1 MSESKPLTIVE
12 LTASNVKR
20 LRAVH
25 IKPDGAAV
33 VLGGKNGAGKSSV
46 LDAIE
51 MALAGERSIPRAPV
65 RKGEE
70 RGEIVADLGEIIV
83 KRTFTAGGG
92 TALTVTNREGARF
105 PSPQAML
112 DKLTGSLTFD
122 PLAFSRM
129 KAEQQSETLRR
140 MVGLDFA
147 ALDAERAQVF
157 AQRTDVNRDGKAM
170 AARFATMPQHLD
182 VPEAEVSM
190 ADILA
195 ERDAAVRRN
204 AEAVDRVQSSNRA
217 NDVKRR
223 QAADIAQGHLRAVE
237 AVRAAGEQVE
247 TWQEMVTRTEE
258 EIARLTNLL
267 AAQRRTVEAHLATRH
282 EKVAA
287 AKVLEERAAT
297 ARAEVA
303 ALIDE
308 RPPALDLAPF
318 AARIAAVEATNAK
331 VRANA
336 ARAAAEEALNA
347 KRAESLRLTA
357 RIDAIDQEKAAA
369 IAAAAMP
376 VEGLGFDADGVTLDG
391 LPFEQASQAQQLRV
405 SVAMGFAMNPRL
417 RVLLIRDASLL
428 DTESLAMVTKMAE
441 DAGAQVWMERVEQ
454 DGATTVLIEDGNAT
468 AVEKVGAA

>member
-112 DKLTGSLTFD
+112 DKLTGALTFD

-140 MVGLDFA
+140 MVGLDFT
-147 ALDAERAQVF
+147 ALDGERAQVY
-157 AQRTDVNRDGKAM
+157 AQRADVNRDGKAM
-170 AARFATMPQHLD
+170 AARFQAMPQHAD
-182 VPEAEVSM
+182 APEAEVSS
-190 ADILA
+190 AAILA
-195 ERDAAVRRN
+195 EQEKATKEHEARLAQARATNEGIDAKKRASGD
-204 AEAVDRVQSSNRA
+204 AEAQAQRAEADAHHAEALRDQTIEEINR
-217 NDVKRR
+217 
-223 QAADIAQGHLRAVE
+223 LRALLVKQEDE
-237 AVRAAGEQVE
+237 ANSKRAAAGV
-247 TWQEMVTRTEE
+247 
-258 EIARLTNLL
+258 AR
-267 AAQRRTVEAHLATRH
+267 A
-282 EKVAA
+282 KA
-287 AKVLEERAAT
+287 AKARSEAAGLT
-297 ARAEVA
+297 Y
-303 ALIDE
+303 DS
-308 RPPALDLAPF
+308 PAPIDLAPF
-318 AARIAAVEATNAK
+318 RARLATVEATNAK

-336 ARAAAEEALNA
+336 ARAAAEKALNE
-347 KRAESLRLTA
+347 KRAESARLTA

-428 DTESLAMVTKMAE
+428 DTESLAMVAKMAE
-441 DAGAQVWMERVEQ
+441 DAGGQCWMERVEQ

>member
-1 MSESKPLTIVE
+1 MSESKPFTIVE

-112 DKLTGSLTFD
+112 DKLTGALTFD

-140 MVGLDFA
+140 MVGLDFT
-147 ALDAERAQVF
+147 ALDGERAQVY
-157 AQRTDVNRDGKAM
+157 AQRADVNRDGKAM
-170 AARFATMPQHLD
+170 AARFQAMPQHAD
-182 VPEAEVSM
+182 APEAEVSS
-190 ADILA
+190 AAILA
-195 ERDAAVRRN
+195 EQEKATKEHAARVEQARAVN
-204 AEAVDRVQSSNRA
+204 AEQDAKKRA
-217 NDVKRR
+217 
-223 QAADIAQGHLRAVE
+223 AADA
-237 AVRAAGEQVE
+237 
-247 TWQEMVTRTEE
+247 
-258 EIARLTNLL
+258 
-267 AAQRRTVEAHLATRH
+267 
-282 EKVAA
+282 VAA
-287 AKVLEERAAT
+287 AERAEAAAFHAESFRDQT
-297 ARAEVA
+297 VEEINRLRALLVKQEDEAKAKRGAAGVARAKA
-303 ALIDE
+303 AKATDD
-308 RPPALDLAPF
+308 AKDLAYADAGTVDLSPF
-318 AARIAAVEATNAK
+318 RARLAAVEATNAK

-336 ARAAAEEALNA
+336 ARAEAEKALET
-347 KRAESLRLTA
+347 KREESRKLTA
-357 RIDAIDQEKAAA
+357 AIEEIDAKKAAA
-369 IAAAAMP
+369 IQAAAMP
-376 VEGLGFDADGVTLDG
+376 VPGLGFDSDGVTLDG